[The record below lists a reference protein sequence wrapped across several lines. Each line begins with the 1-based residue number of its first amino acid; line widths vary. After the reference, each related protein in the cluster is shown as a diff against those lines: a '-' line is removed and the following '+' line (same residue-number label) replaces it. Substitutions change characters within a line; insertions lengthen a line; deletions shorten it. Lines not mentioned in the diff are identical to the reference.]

1 MGPPATHAERYLCLC
16 GGGGYGGSQEQGPR
30 HPGCVSRA
38 GNGRPS
44 VMWEPGSPERLSVA
58 SLSQPARPGAGG
70 TKPLGLCG
78 SRTRVTLA
86 IGGRDFNRG

>member
-1 MGPPATHAERYLCLC
+1 
-16 GGGGYGGSQEQGPR
+16 
-30 HPGCVSRA
+30 
-38 GNGRPS
+38 
-44 VMWEPGSPERLSVA
+44 MWEPGSPERLSVA